1 MLAPRTRTK
10 TTFSIT
16 FTALSLALALSS
28 TTANVCAQDARGDA
42 AKAFDEGVKLY
53 EKASYADAARAFLR
67 ADGLAPSRDALSNA
81 LAAARRSNDHLLV
94 VTAAERA
101 IARDSTEPEL
111 ATNGRRALAEA
122 AQHLARVDLKCEPT
136 PCEVAIDGKLVEAG
150 VRFLLPGT
158 HVLSAKA
165 GEARAQQAEN
175 LAAGTEYTILLHP
188 KKPGE
193 QQVKADVKTTKKP
206 TEGKPKPRAS
216 DKPLPPAVFYTGV
229 GLTVVL
235 AGITTWSGFDAL
247 NAKNDLPD
255 DPTKKE
261 VTDVRNKVTRTDIF
275 LAATVVVGGLTTYAG
290 LRLVDFGGNK
300 ESAHLMVSPS
310 SVSVVGS
317 F

>member
-1 MLAPRTRTK
+1 MLAPRTRPNRK
-10 TTFSIT
+10 IWIAFL
-16 FTALSLALALSS
+16 ALSLAAIVSS
-28 TTANVCAQDARGDA
+28 ATPNVSAQNAARTGA
-42 AKAFDEGVKLY
+42 ARAFDEGVKLY

-67 ADGLAPSRDALSNA
+67 ADGLAPSKDALSNA

-101 IARDSTEPEL
+101 IARESTEPEL
-111 ATNGRRALAEA
+111 ATNGRKALAEA
-122 AQHLARVDLKCEPT
+122 GQHLATIDLQCEPT
-136 PCEVAIDGKLVEAG
+136 PCDVSIDGKPVEAG

-158 HVLSAKA
+158 HRLSATSGDA
-165 GEARAQQAEN
+165 TADETHTS
-175 LAAGTEYTILLHP
+175 AAGTKYSILLHA

-193 QQVKADVKTTKKP
+193 KKVKADVKTTHKSD
-206 TEGKPKPRAS
+206 TTKPRAS
-216 DKPLPPAVFYTGV
+216 DKPLSPIVFYTGV

-247 NAKNDLPD
+247 AAKNDLPN
-255 DPTKKE
+255 DPTKKQ

-275 LAATVVVGGLTTYAG
+275 LAASVVVGGLTTYAG
-290 LRLVDFGGNK
+290 LKLVDFGGNK